1 MWVRFVAPFEWKPKR
16 SVTMVWKAGDTFNAT
31 KECAEAAIKAGA
43 AVELRKTSK
52 TADPVE
58 VVSEW
63 TVEHAQQLR
72 ERVTFQQRNDTGA
85 PGAVTE
91 WTTQFTLAA
100 RLKPRLTG
108 SEDMIAGRMT
118 GQQPYILTVR
128 PIADPAW

>member
-1 MWVRFVAPFEWKPKR
+1 M
-16 SVTMVWKAGDTFNAT
+16 
-31 KECAEAAIKAGA
+31 
-43 AVELRKTSK
+43 
-52 TADPVE
+52 
-58 VVSEW
+58 

-118 GQQPYILTVR
+118 GQQPYILTVPVR
-128 PIADPAW
+128 SPIPPGECRMACVRCSEGDGRKRTAKARVSYPVHGRRERRQ